1 MLSVWQVIIITML
14 AFLVPVDKYGMTF
27 GLRWPIIPAF
37 LMGFILGDMQTA
49 LYIGGTLQLM
59 SLGVASIGGSSV
71 PEYSTAAIIATTIA
85 VVTGKGMEAG
95 LAIGLPVAMLGVQL
109 DVFAKILNGFV
120 VRTSQNYAN
129 KKDFGKM
136 IKILMVGPVITGLTA
151 AIPVFLA
158 ISMGPEI
165 VNKILEITPSWF
177 ISGLTIAGKVLPAVG
192 IAMLLNYMPV
202 RKYVY
207 YLFLGFFFAAY
218 LGVPILGVTIIG
230 LIASMKY
237 YSENQSKMGTNGT
250 SSDNV
255 ANVGGLED
263 E

>member
-1 MLSVWQVIIITML
+1 
-14 AFLVPVDKYGMTF
+14 
-27 GLRWPIIPAF
+27 
-37 LMGFILGDMQTA
+37 MGFILGDMQTA

-129 KKDFGKM
+129 KKRFWKDDKNIDGRSSNYR
-136 IKILMVGPVITGLTA
+136 TDS

-237 YSENQSKMGTNGT
+237 YSENQSKMGTNGI

>member
-1 MLSVWQVIIITML
+1 MLSALQVIIITIL

-136 IKILMVGPVITGLTA
+136 IKILMVGPLITGLTA

-165 VNKILEITPSWF
+165 VNKILAITPSWF
-177 ISGLTIAGKVLPAVG
+177 ISGLTIAGRVLPAVG

-237 YSENQSKMGTNGT
+237 YSENQSKMGVNGT